1 MTCVILEEIVRQTK
15 LFAVQKKINLQF
27 CVEELLAF
35 LGINVAM
42 GLLKLPMLCDYWSTN
57 QVLATPGFPSVMA
70 RERFFSI
77 LRYLHLV
84 DSSLQKKRGEVG
96 YDPLYKVRPILD
108 HLTAVFPMY
117 YQPKREIS
125 IDEMMVGT
133 RCRISF
139 LQYLPKKPTKFG
151 IKIFVN
157 SESKTGWICLGFTS
171 LYWCLLYS

>member
-1 MTCVILEEIVRQTK
+1 
-15 LFAVQKKINLQF
+15 
-27 CVEELLAF
+27 
-35 LGINVAM
+35 M
-42 GLLKLPMLCDYWSTN
+42 GLLKLPMLRDYWSTN
-57 QVLATPGFPSVMA
+57 QVLATPWFPSVMA

-108 HLTAVFPMY
+108 HLTAIFPMY

-125 IDEMMVGT
+125 INEMMVGT

-157 SESKTGWICLGFTS
+157 SESKTGYILALQVYIGACSTADLTNKKGVGYRVVMDLMERYQGRGHCLYVDNF
-171 LYWCLLYS
+171 